1 MKSRMTS
8 RVLMPKASTR
18 RSLLLGGAGALT
30 AAAIGIR
37 RPARAAPA
45 LQKVKIVIPQS
56 SVFCLNYLGGKD
68 AGVFEKHGID
78 LDIDPR
84 PFAGFLAGL
93 PSKQCMTTT
102 YSGMDAILKI
112 DEGVDWAII
121 GGGLTV
127 VQDVLVLKQSPIKT
141 PADLRGKKFGAFS
154 TGAGSFKAA
163 RAAMIDAFKLDV
175 MKDTKLQQV
184 AGPALTKLLERG
196 ELDAMINI
204 SSLNLAAEAQKDKF
218 RVLFSPNDFWVKK
231 TGFPIVWA
239 APLVAWK
246 SWVDEDQARAKN
258 FTAAVAASFEWL
270 EKPENLEAA
279 VKSHGTL
286 AGVTKPEDV
295 AEYKDWLQHKNMFM
309 TRWDRKA
316 VDAQW
321 QFLELAQRTGIIPK
335 VPPEDKYALFVQS

>member
-1 MKSRMTS
+1 MTS
-8 RVLMPKASTR
+8 RVLTRGAATR
-18 RSLLLGGAGALT
+18 RALLLGGAGALT
-30 AAAIGIR
+30 AAAVGVR
-37 RPARAAPA
+37 RPACAAPA

-78 LDIDPR
+78 LDVDPR

-127 VQDVLVLKQSPIKT
+127 VQDVIVRKDSPFKT
-141 PADLRGKKFGAFS
+141 PADLRGKKFGVFS

-175 MKDTKLQQV
+175 VKDTKLQQV

-196 ELDAMINI
+196 DLDAMINI
-204 SSLNLAAEAQKDKF
+204 SSLNIAAEAQKDKF
-218 RVLFSPNDFWVKK
+218 RVLFSPNDFWIKK

-246 SWVDEDQARAKN
+246 SWVNEDQTRAKN
-258 FTAAVAASFEWL
+258 FAAAAAASFEWL
-270 EKPENLEAA
+270 EKPENLETA
-279 VKSHGTL
+279 VKSHGTI

-309 TRWDRKA
+309 TRWDSKS
-316 VDAQW
+316 VGAQW

-335 VPPEDKYALFVQS
+335 VPPEKEYALFVQS